1 MFARPTN
8 GGYAQSLVLKQT
20 KIELRRNDQTF
31 LDALGAQSIPDPT
44 RAGDFCR
51 RFDEGAIEALM
62 DAINE
67 TRLDVWKQHPSL
79 TADTARIDADGTIV
93 PTTGECKEGMDISY
107 NGIWGYAPLMAS
119 LAWIIKAWVAL
130 KLPISPRWR
139 QRHIEEQRR
148 LLRMDFW
155 NFLEVFSN
163 IPAQILSTGRRLVY
177 RLLAWNPDQQIFFRF
192 VGAT

>member
-1 MFARPTN
+1 VFARPTN

-51 RFDEGAIEALM
+51 CFGEGAIEALM

-148 LLRMDFW
+148 LLRIDFW

>member
-1 MFARPTN
+1 VFARPTN

-51 RFDEGAIEALM
+51 CFGEGAIEALM